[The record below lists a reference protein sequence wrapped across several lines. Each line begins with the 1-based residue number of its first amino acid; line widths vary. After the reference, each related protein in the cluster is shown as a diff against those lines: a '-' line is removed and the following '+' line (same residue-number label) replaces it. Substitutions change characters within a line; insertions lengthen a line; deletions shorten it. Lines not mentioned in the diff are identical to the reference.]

1 MPSPGPIPAIIQE
14 AAGGGMSFRLKAQDG
29 AARTGV
35 LSFAGRGSVRTP
47 AFMPVGTRGT
57 VKGMTPADLESIGV
71 EMILGNAFHLYLRPG
86 EEVVAAQGGLHDFT
100 GWRRPILTDSGGFQV
115 FSLGRDCKVTD
126 EGASF
131 RSPYDG
137 RALMLTPEET
147 TRFQQ
152 ALGVDVLMC
161 LDQCIA
167 SPATKDRAAEAMRRS
182 LDWARRCR
190 LLHERQ
196 PRGTLFGIVQGGV
209 YRDLRL
215 ESAARL
221 VEMGFAGIAIGGL
234 AVGESAAEREQVL
247 DLLKDQLPAASPRY
261 LMGVGKPADIVAA
274 VMRGIDMFDCV
285 LPTRNARNGHLFTS
299 RGVLRLRNS
308 RYRNDQRPL
317 DEDCDCDCCRNFSRA
332 YLHHLE
338 RCGELLAPRLATL
351 HNLRFYMRLLR
362 QLGDAIERGQLA
374 ATAAALT
381 RQWQEN
387 DSDGSASEADEA
399 GIGDE

>member
-1 MPSPGPIPAIIQE
+1 MRPSPAPSPDSE
-14 AAGGGMSFRLKAQDG
+14 ATGSGMSFSLRAQDG
-29 AARTGV
+29 AGRAGV
-35 LSFAGRGSVRTP
+35 LNFAGRGSVRTP

-57 VKGMTPADLESIGV
+57 VKGLTPAELEGIGAG
-71 EMILGNAFHLYLRPG
+71 MILGNAFHLYLRPG
-86 EEVVAAQGGLHDFT
+86 EEVIAAQGGLHDFM
-100 GWRRPILTDSGGFQV
+100 GWQRPILTDSGGFQV

-126 EGASF
+126 EGARF

-137 RALMLTPEET
+137 RALRLTPEEA

-152 ALGVDVLMC
+152 VLGVDVLMC

-167 SPATKDRAAEAMRRS
+167 SPAAKDRTAEAMQRS

-190 LLHERQ
+190 LTHDESRQ
-196 PRGTLFGIVQGGV
+196 RGTLFGIVQGGL
-209 YRDLRL
+209 YADLRL

-221 VEMGFAGIAIGGL
+221 VEMGFAGMAIGGL
-234 AVGESAAEREQVL
+234 AVGESAAEREEVL
-247 DLLKDQLPAASPRY
+247 DLLRDRLPANSPRY

-308 RYRNDQRPL
+308 RYRKDPRPP

-332 YLHHLE
+332 YLHHLD
-338 RCGELLAPRLATL
+338 RCGELLAPRLATV

-362 QLGDAIERGQLA
+362 LLGDAIERGQLA
-374 ATAAALT
+374 ETAAGLS

-387 DSDGSASEADEA
+387 DGDGPEAES
-399 GIGDE
+399 GDE

>member
-1 MPSPGPIPAIIQE
+1 MKSSLMPSPE
-14 AAGGGMSFRLKAQDG
+14 AAGGGMTFSLKAQDG
-29 AARTGV
+29 AARAGV

-57 VKGMTPADLESIGV
+57 VKGMTPADLESIGA
-71 EMILGNAFHLYLRPG
+71 EMVLGNAFHLYLRPG
-86 EEVVAAQGGLHDFT
+86 EEVVAAQGGLHEFM

-137 RALMLTPEET
+137 HALRLTPEEA

-152 ALGVDVLMC
+152 VLGVDVLMC

-167 SPATKDRAAEAMRRS
+167 SPASKDRAAEAMRRS

-190 LLHERQ
+190 LAHDEGQRH
-196 PRGTLFGIVQGGV
+196 GALFAIVQGGV

-221 VEMGFAGIAIGGL
+221 VEMGFAGIAVGGL

-247 DLLKDQLPAASPRY
+247 DLLKDQLPSTSPRY

-308 RYRNDQRPL
+308 RYRNDRRPL

-374 ATAAALT
+374 ETAAGLV

-387 DSDGSASEADEA
+387 DGDGSSSEADA
-399 GIGDE
+399 NDE